1 MKDAVRAAWEPFN
14 KPLEGRVQWMYLDV
28 KGFVSTGVGNL
39 IDASRTALT
48 EPTDAER
55 TKSHQ
60 IARALPWQIGEDGEL
75 ASDTDID
82 AEWDLVKSRMDMAK
96 QGGGAFKGITTLR
109 LSDEAIDELV
119 FSKLD
124 EMEGVLKSRGP
135 FTDFDTWPAD
145 AQLGLLSMSWGM
157 GPKFN
162 FPKFQAAVASRD
174 WTTAAAECR
183 FNPEIGTIV
192 ERNDRDQ
199 QLFRNAATV
208 EDGGLDPEVLLFEI
222 PSPA

>member
-1 MKDAVRAAWEPFN
+1 MKDAVRAAREPFN

-39 IDASRTALT
+39 IDASRTPLT

-55 TKSHQ
+55 TTSHQ
-60 IARALPWQIGEDGEL
+60 IARALPWQIAEDGEI

-82 AEWDLVKSRMDMAK
+82 AEWDLVKSRMDMAE

-124 EMEGVLKSRGP
+124 EMEGVLKSREP

-162 FPKFQAAVASRD
+162 FPKFQGAVVSRD

-183 FNPEIGTIV
+183 FNPEIGTIA

-199 QLFRNAATV
+199 QLFGNAASV
-208 EDGGLDPEVLLFEI
+208 EDGGLDPEVLQFEI
-222 PSPA
+222 P